1 MDKYVIKKP
10 RLSTDAPETASS
22 QDPHTVSVSPLDS
35 DVNTQ
40 FAAGKSTGASSAD
53 VAGDGP
59 SQPSEKLT
67 IGGSHEKNEPSSSKG
82 SGGRGYLKSWESTYG
97 WLSYNAEIGKV
108 YCAIC
113 VTARDKKIPLP
124 CTSRDKD
131 SYAAFVERGF
141 ENWKK
146 ALQRFR
152 SHEKSALHREAST
165 ALRTA
170 STGANVATALSE
182 SKLSQMKQSRQAL
195 LAVLSSVRFLACQ
208 GLSLRGHD
216 EDEGNLR
223 QLLML
228 READVPGLGAW
239 LNKSRCKWIS
249 PDLQNEMLELITHSM
264 LRSLIRE
271 VQDALFYA
279 VIADETS
286 DISTQEQISFCLRYV
301 KEGLEVEE
309 VFIGFYVTADTRAS
323 TLFSILKD
331 VLCRLNLQIENC
343 RRQCYD
349 GAANVSGKS
358 GGLQA
363 LVQDIEPRAMYV
375 HCLAHTL
382 NLVLQD
388 LCKQIDV
395 CRDFV
400 SLFADLVNFVKT
412 SPKRLSWFEQF
423 QKEGT
428 PALRQFCKTRWT
440 LKASSLRSVSS
451 NYSELVQFLFALS
464 SDEKNDTGAK
474 ASGYAKALGKFD
486 SYFMLRLMILVFER
500 LESANSALQ
509 KKS

>member
-1 MDKYVIKKP
+1 
-10 RLSTDAPETASS
+10 
-22 QDPHTVSVSPLDS
+22 
-35 DVNTQ
+35 
-40 FAAGKSTGASSAD
+40 
-53 VAGDGP
+53 
-59 SQPSEKLT
+59 
-67 IGGSHEKNEPSSSKG
+67 
-82 SGGRGYLKSWESTYG
+82 
-97 WLSYNAEIGKV
+97 
-108 YCAIC
+108 
-113 VTARDKKIPLP
+113 
-124 CTSRDKD
+124 
-131 SYAAFVERGF
+131 
-141 ENWKK
+141 
-146 ALQRFR
+146 
-152 SHEKSALHREAST
+152 
-165 ALRTA
+165 
-170 STGANVATALSE
+170 
-182 SKLSQMKQSRQAL
+182 MKQSRQAL
-195 LAVLSSVRFLACQ
+195 LAVLSSGRFLARQ

-228 READVPGLGAW
+228 READVAGLGAW
-239 LNKSRCKWIS
+239 LNKRADILL
-249 PDLQNEMLELITHSM
+249 PQ
-264 LRSLIRE
+264 
-271 VQDALFYA
+271 VQ
-279 VIADETS
+279 
-286 DISTQEQISFCLRYV
+286 
-301 KEGLEVEE
+301 EGLEVEE

-343 RRQCYD
+343 RGQCYD

-400 SLFADLVNFVKT
+400 SLFADLVNFLKT

-509 KKS
+509 KKSLQFGHAEQIVKAVKECVAELRDKFPGFWSTVKATAEELKTGSPSLPIRQRQAPRRYDEGSQAHEFRSSEAYYRQRFYMVIDTVHASLCTRFPAGMWDHVTKVEKFLMGETDSAYLCEFYK